1 MKSNVKFFFE
11 EFKTNSHLI
20 LIAVL
25 GSIFQIR
32 GWILN
37 GRLTGD
43 NGDARSTLIAWEHW
57 SSVYAGNENLRDLN
71 IFFPSKSL
79 LGASDPA
86 FIPGTL
92 YALLRS
98 LSFSIPMSF
107 QFTIL
112 LLSFLGYLGFGFVAQ
127 NLFQQ
132 KIYQVGFLIL
142 IILNYQVNTQSGHP
156 QTFNYLLI
164 SWLVVCCIWLHK
176 KRNML
181 FATYLLLLFPWMIA
195 ISALYAFIFV
205 WIIAFLSIANYLL
218 FINGSWEHLSA
229 RIQTLVEFWRSR
241 KTSFTFL
248 ILLKMGFIWLT
259 FYIYWPYRNES
270 SFSNSFGLY
279 SPRFFDVFNQS
290 TLSQGPI
297 KKFFD
302 FLKLDTSPTFERA
315 MGFSFISLL
324 ILLTFQIWSYRS
336 NIKNTHIRFLSIILF
351 IQLLL
356 IPITDDRGQSLWA
369 VAIKFP
375 IISSVRVPSRI
386 WIFAGFILAYL
397 IVDSFRLLLQRYS
410 KNKSFVMVT
419 LVFTFLVISEY
430 RQPWA
435 FLEKQ
440 SVESITNSNT
450 SKKILEM
457 KCKAFYLAP
466 PADVSQEVA
475 AEYQIEGMLLATS
488 TGIPTIN
495 GYTSIPPKGWPQ
507 TGNWGR
513 ADLDQVKAWIRSFDE
528 PSFSND
534 YCYIDNKKVY
544 KFEVEQL
551 P

>member
-1 MKSNVKFFFE
+1 MKSNLKFLFE
-11 EFKTNSHLI
+11 EFKTNRHVI
-20 LIAVL
+20 LIAVF

-37 GRLTGD
+37 GKLTGD
-43 NGDARSTLIAWEHW
+43 NGDARATLILWEHW
-57 SSVYAGNENLRDLN
+57 SSFYAGDENLRDLN

-92 YALLRS
+92 YTLFRS

-112 LLSFLGYLGFGFVAQ
+112 LLSFLGYLGFGFVSL

-132 KIYQVGFLIL
+132 KIYQVSFLIL
-142 IILNYQVNTQSGHP
+142 IILSYQVNTQSGHP
-156 QTFNYLLI
+156 QTYNYLLI
-164 SWLVVCCIWLHK
+164 SWLVVACIWLHK
-176 KRNML
+176 KRSMKL
-181 FATYLLLLFPWMIA
+181 ASYLLLLLPWMIA

-218 FINGSWEHLSA
+218 FIKGSRENLSSKL
-229 RIQTLVEFWRSR
+229 QTLVDFWRSR
-241 KTSFTFL
+241 KTSFIFL
-248 ILLKMGFIWLT
+248 ILLKTGLIWLT
-259 FYIYWPYRNES
+259 LYIYWPYRNES
-270 SFSNSFGLY
+270 GFSNAFGLY

-290 TLSQGPI
+290 TLAQGPI
-297 KKFFD
+297 KNFFV
-302 FLKLDTSPTFERA
+302 FFRLDTSPTFERA
-315 MGFSFISLL
+315 MGFSLISLL

-336 NIKNTHIRFLSIILF
+336 KIRNSPIRFLSIVLF

-356 IPITDDRGQSLWA
+356 IPITDDRGQSLWQI
-369 VAIKFP
+369 AIKFP

-397 IVDSFRLLLQRYS
+397 IVDSIRLMLQRYS
-410 KNKSFVMVT
+410 ENKHVMVAA
-419 LVFTFLVISEY
+419 LVFAILIISEY

-435 FLEKQ
+435 FLEKK
-440 SVESITNSNT
+440 SVESIMNSST

-457 KCKAFYLAP
+457 NCIAFYLAP
-466 PADVSQEVA
+466 PPDVSQEVA
-475 AEYQIEGMLLATS
+475 AEYQIEGMLIATS
-488 TGIPTIN
+488 TGIPSIN

-513 ADLDQVKAWIRSFDE
+513 ANLDQVKAWIRSFGE
-528 PSFSND
+528 ASLSSD
-534 YCYIDNKKVY
+534 YCYIDDQKVN
-544 KFEVEQL
+544 KFEVDRL